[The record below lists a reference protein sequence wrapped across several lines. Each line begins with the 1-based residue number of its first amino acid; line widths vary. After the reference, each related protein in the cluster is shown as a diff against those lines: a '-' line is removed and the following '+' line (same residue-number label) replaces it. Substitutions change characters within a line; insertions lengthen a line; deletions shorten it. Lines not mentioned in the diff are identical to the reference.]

1 MKKINCFSQ
10 VQELTLLLIASLVE
24 EIILNK
30 AQHHSNK
37 CDDIFFIH
45 SMAGLCFMSKTQ
57 EILQFLLSTTSFTKQ
72 QIIKFCHVYF
82 YLEICKKVS
91 R

>member
-1 MKKINCFSQ
+1 MNCKLSQRFAKKQQRNKKQILCSATNGLFHSQAQWLWKIASKQMKKINCFSQ
-10 VQELTLLLIASLVE
+10 VQELTLLLIDSLVE

-45 SMAGLCFMSKTQ
+45 SMA
-57 EILQFLLSTTSFTKQ
+57 
-72 QIIKFCHVYF
+72 
-82 YLEICKKVS
+82 
-91 R
+91 